1 MASIKA
7 FIERHAV
14 PIYFVLT
21 FAVSWGGFTLV
32 VGGPRGF
39 PGDPEEFERLLPFAA
54 SAMLAGPSVS
64 GLLLTGLL
72 SGGAGLRE
80 LLSRFLKWR
89 VGVRWYAFA
98 LLPGF
103 VLPAAVLFALSIASS
118 IFNTNDKVAL
128 LLSGMV
134 AGISVVLEEIGWTG
148 FAVPRLRQ
156 RYSILT
162 TGLIVGVLWGA
173 WHFLQGLW
181 ISGTYSGALPLVLF
195 LPLSILSS
203 IAQLTAYRILLVWVY
218 DRTGSLLVTTLM
230 HAVLTISTVII
241 FRPLATGA
249 SFLANTWVLAAA
261 FWVVVAAVAVANRG
275 QLSRKTLSENRR
287 YR

>member
-1 MASIKA
+1 MPTIKA
-7 FIERHAV
+7 FTERHAV
-14 PIYFVLT
+14 LTYFVLT
-21 FAVSWGGFTLV
+21 FAISWGGFTLV
-32 VGGPRGF
+32 VGGPSGF
-39 PGDPEEFERLLPFAA
+39 PGNPEEFERLLPFAA
-54 SAMLAGPSVS
+54 WAMVAGPSVS

-80 LLSRFLKWR
+80 LLSRLLKWR

-103 VLPAAVLFALSIASS
+103 LLPAAVLFALSLTSA
-118 IFNTNDKVAL
+118 IFTTDDKVTL
-128 LLSGMV
+128 LLSGVV
-134 AGISVVLEEIGWTG
+134 AGVSIVFEEIGWTG
-148 FAVPRLRQ
+148 FAVPRLRR

-181 ISGTYSGALPLVLF
+181 ISGTYAGALPPLLF
-195 LPLSILSS
+195 LPLGILSS

-230 HAVLTISTVII
+230 HASLTISTVII

-249 SFLANTWVLAAA
+249 SFLVNTCVLAAA
-261 FWVVVAAVAVANRG
+261 FWVVVAAVTAANRG
-275 QLSRKTLSENRR
+275 QLSKKTFNENRR
-287 YR
+287 QS

>member
-1 MASIKA
+1 MTTIKD

-14 PIYFVLT
+14 PAYFALT
-21 FAVSWGGFTLV
+21 FAVSWSGFILV

-39 PGDPEEFERLLPFAA
+39 PGDPDEFERLLPFAA
-54 SAMLAGPSVS
+54 WAMLAGPSVS
-64 GLLLTGLL
+64 GLLLTGLV

-80 LLSRFLKWR
+80 LLSRLLKWR
-89 VGVRWYAFA
+89 VGVRWYAVA
-98 LLPGF
+98 VVPGF
-103 VLPAAVLFALSIASS
+103 FLPLAVLFALSQTSS
-118 IFNTNDKVAL
+118 IFAADDKVAL
-128 LLSGMV
+128 LLAGMV
-134 AGISVVLEEIGWTG
+134 AGISIVLEEIGWTG
-148 FAVPRLRQ
+148 FAVPRLRR

-173 WHFLQGLW
+173 WHILQGLW
-181 ISGTYSGALPLVLF
+181 ISGTYSGALPLALF
-195 LPLSILSS
+195 LPLSVLSS

-261 FWVVVAAVAVANRG
+261 FWVVVAAVAAAYRRG
-275 QLSRKTLSENRR
+275 LSLKTAR
-287 YR
+287 

>member
-1 MASIKA
+1 MTSIKA
-7 FIERHAV
+7 FVERHAV
-14 PIYFVLT
+14 PIYFGVT

-32 VGGPRGF
+32 VGGPSGF
-39 PGDPEEFERLLPFAA
+39 PGNPEEFERLLPFVAW
-54 SAMLAGPSVS
+54 AMLAGPSAS

-80 LLSRFLKWR
+80 LLSRLLKWR

-103 VLPAAVLFALSIASS
+103 LLPAAVLFAFSQTSS
-118 IFNTNDKVAL
+118 IFTADDKAAL
-128 LLSGMV
+128 VLSGMV

-148 FAVPRLRQ
+148 FAVPRLRR

-173 WHFLQGLW
+173 WHCLQGLW
-181 ISGTYSGALPLVLF
+181 ISGTYAGALPLALF
-195 LPLSILSS
+195 LPLSILSG

-230 HAVLTISTVII
+230 HASLTISTVFI

-249 SFLANTWVLAAA
+249 SFLINGWVLTGA
-261 FWVVVAAVAVANRG
+261 FWVVVAAVALANRG
-275 QLSRKTLSENRR
+275 QLSR
-287 YR
+287 